1 MSELKVLLLDVLILL
16 IIIMRHQNWFG
27 GFFSRGFT
35 QILSFWFEIF
45 SAKLDG
51 KNFVAS
57 CNFGPSGTSQNID
70 LIDLWHDLY
79 ENVGHITVS
88 RRRCCLFFAPGTST
102 LTSRISISNR
112 HQFINGSKL
121 YAGCAVSAATA
132 SDYF

>member
-1 MSELKVLLLDVLILL
+1 MYELKVLLLDVLILL

-79 ENVGHITVS
+79 ENVGHSVTEEMLS
-88 RRRCCLFFAPGTST
+88 FFGISEY
-102 LTSRISISNR
+102 LRI
-112 HQFINGSKL
+112 L
-121 YAGCAVSAATA
+121 
-132 SDYF
+132 

>member
-1 MSELKVLLLDVLILL
+1 
-16 IIIMRHQNWFG
+16 MRHQNWFG

-70 LIDLWHDLY
+70 LIDLWHDTY
-79 ENVGHITVS
+79 RIRKCWSQCHGGDVV
-88 RRRCCLFFAPGTST
+88 FF
-102 LTSRISISNR
+102 LEYLRISTCSTDCLLLGR
-112 HQFINGSKL
+112 PL
-121 YAGCAVSAATA
+121 
-132 SDYF
+132 